1 MISVETCHG
10 KSLLA
15 MASLYERGIMLI
27 VPDWTMV
34 FFALSFLI
42 FIFLLNLTLFKPVGK
57 IIEKRKSLIDTE
69 YAKAKESNKLGNEM
83 LEDHKEKIKEAHH
96 EASIITNQ
104 AVRDSERIKSEKI
117 HALSINLQKEKEQA
131 LKKIKEEEKIA
142 QKELEGKIKTLVD
155 LIMTKIIRQ
164 EKDLVRT

>member
-1 MISVETCHG
+1 MTSIIHIVY
-10 KSLLA
+10 LV
-15 MASLYERGIMLI
+15 LI
-27 VPDWTMV
+27 VVVVW
-34 FFALSFLI
+34 LSIKKLAPGEVSQSP
-42 FIFLLNLTLFKPVGK
+42 LSTSEK
-57 IIEKRKSLIDTE
+57 IIVWLLCIVNPVFAVIVFYYGWRKRLP
-69 YAKAKESNKLGNEM
+69 AKAKESNKLGNEM

-96 EASIITNQ
+96 EASVLTNQ

-142 QKELEGKIKTLVD
+142 QKELTGKIKTLVD